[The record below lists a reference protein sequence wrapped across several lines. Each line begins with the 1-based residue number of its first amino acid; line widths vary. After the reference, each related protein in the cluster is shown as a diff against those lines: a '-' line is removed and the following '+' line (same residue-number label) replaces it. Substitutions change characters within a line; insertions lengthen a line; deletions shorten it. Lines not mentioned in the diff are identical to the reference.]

1 MRNIELKARKAD
13 LSLAVEVCAGLG
25 ARFVGDIRQVDT
37 YFNVLHGRLKLREA
51 DPGRVELVQ
60 YFREDR
66 PEARGCDY
74 LLYPAST
81 EVKPL
86 LANALGVMAVVSKV
100 RRLYLWENVR
110 IHLDTVERLGGFI
123 EFEAVL
129 DEEHDDDDGH
139 RKLEVLTEAF
149 GLSRAD
155 ICSLSYLDL
164 VLQLPPG

>member
-13 LSLAVEVCAGLG
+13 LSLAGQVCEQLG
-25 ARFVGDIRQVDT
+25 ARHAGDIRQVDT
-37 YFNVLHGRLKLREA
+37 YFTVSHGRLKLREA
-51 DPGRVELVQ
+51 QPGRVELVQ

-74 LLYPAST
+74 LLYPATS
-81 EVKPL
+81 ELKPL
-86 LANALGVMAVVSKV
+86 LANALGVMAVVIKV

-110 IHLDTVERLGGFI
+110 IHLDMVERLGGFI

-129 DEEHDDDDGH
+129 DEEHNDDDGH

-155 ICSLSYLDL
+155 ICAQSYLDL